1 MPVKSYKRFDSFI
14 LFAGLF
20 GILAMQNAFATDDR
34 DLIAELG
41 NATYSGIEEQPVTL
55 ADGRWEGAPYAEGG
69 ASRPAVGLVSDL
81 YFTGDLDADGDNETV
96 VLLWQSAGGTGS
108 YLYIAVMK
116 AEAGGYVNI
125 ATALVGDRVK
135 IRGGE
140 ISAGVIALDV
150 LQTGENDPMCCPT
163 MLATRSWTLKE
174 GQLLENEMQATG
186 TLSVEALEQSNW
198 QLSRTEPDGTAPA
211 DAGITLSIGGGR
223 VSGKSACNRYSA
235 TIGDG
240 ESPGNIIIG
249 PAMVTRMACADE
261 LMDIESSYLASL
273 SRVESFSF
281 QVGSL
286 ALIGQSSEGEPFTML
301 FSAQAADT
309 P

>member
-1 MPVKSYKRFDSFI
+1 MKAYKHLNTYI
-14 LFAGLF
+14 LFTVIF
-20 GILAMQNAFATDDR
+20 SILAMQNAFAADDR
-34 DLIAELG
+34 DLITELG

-55 ADGRWEGAPYAEGG
+55 ADGRWEGAPYMEGG
-69 ASRPAVGLVSDL
+69 AARPAVGLVSDL
-81 YFTGDLDADGDNETV
+81 YFTGDLDADGDDETV

-116 AEAGGYVNI
+116 AETGSYANI

-135 IRGGE
+135 IRRGE
-140 ISAGVIALDV
+140 INSGVIALDV

-163 MLATRSWTLKE
+163 MLATRSWILKE
-174 GQLLENEMQATG
+174 GQLLENEMQVKG
-186 TLSVEALEQSNW
+186 TLSLGALEQSNW
-198 QLSRTEPDGTAPA
+198 LLSRTESDEAVPA
-211 DAGITLSIGGGR
+211 DAEITLSIGDGR

-235 TIGDG
+235 AISEGD
-240 ESPGNIIIG
+240 SPGSIVIG

-261 LMDIESSYLASL
+261 LMAIESSYLASL

-281 QVGSL
+281 HVGSL
-286 ALIGQSSEGEPFTML
+286 ALNGRTGDGEPFTML
-301 FSAQAADT
+301 YSETAADA